1 MCSHNVLAPVP
12 SPSSMTKSVSFTD
25 RHRRTKSSEALACL
39 TPTETGFSLHHD
51 RKLTQEVL
59 SVTVQVA
66 CFNYRGFCPAGLR
79 ATLNVSQS
87 TLCRIYLP
95 CRKTDVVWIT
105 YLKIILEDKVLRLI
119 KGRFIKKQFKQDCR
133 LLYKMSL
140 ENTKNEI
147 LLYVTQRCGLCK
159 CFVEIVTQSLFLFC
173 LSVFCVLVGFSCC
186 FVVFFYLFILM
197 FEDFQPK
204 RCQQECFLFPSIPLI
219 ACNLSLKKQKG
230 EVRVR
235 ETKLGLGHD
244 PHIEI
249 L

>member
-1 MCSHNVLAPVP
+1 MARSNSVFMCSHNVLAPVP

-66 CFNYRGFCPAGLR
+66 CFNYRG
-79 ATLNVSQS
+79 
-87 TLCRIYLP
+87 LP

-140 ENTKNEI
+140 ENTKKEI

-159 CFVEIVTQSLFLFC
+159 CFVEIVT
-173 LSVFCVLVGFSCC
+173 
-186 FVVFFYLFILM
+186 
-197 FEDFQPK
+197 
-204 RCQQECFLFPSIPLI
+204 
-219 ACNLSLKKQKG
+219 
-230 EVRVR
+230 
-235 ETKLGLGHD
+235 
-244 PHIEI
+244 
-249 L
+249 